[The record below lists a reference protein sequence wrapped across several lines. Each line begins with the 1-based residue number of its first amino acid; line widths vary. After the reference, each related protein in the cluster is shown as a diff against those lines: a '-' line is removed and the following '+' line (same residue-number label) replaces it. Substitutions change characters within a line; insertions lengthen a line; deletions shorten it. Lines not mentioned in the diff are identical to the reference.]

1 MIDLDK
7 LRELLQNNNI
17 EDEVY
22 SAIEDY
28 IAQNYIS
35 KDLHQN
41 MLFDSAI
48 KGLVYKNGV
57 KSDKAISGFIDKNK
71 LTFENG
77 EVKGL
82 EEQLGEIRKNH
93 SYLFK
98 EPVST
103 GESHIMAPISNLND
117 LSDEEYYNL
126 KFKKE

>member
-1 MIDLDK
+1 MER
-7 LRELLQNNNI
+7 LRELLINNNI

-28 IAQNYIS
+28 IAQNYIA

-57 KSDKAISGFIDKNK
+57 KSDKAISGFIDKSK

-77 EVKGL
+77 EVVGL
-82 EEQLGEIRKNH
+82 EKQLVEIRKNH
-93 SYLFK
+93 SYLFND
-98 EPVST
+98 PIST
-103 GESHIMAPISNLND
+103 GESHNVAPISNLND

-126 KFKKE
+126 KFKS